1 MKGEI
6 IMPRGRPRK
15 LKEAEI
21 TAIAKKEL
29 ELTAMDRQVE
39 IYKKEAEYYKA
50 NLDQAYLE
58 LAQAKERLANFQEAV
73 NVLAR
78 AERLRIQ
85 SALWENNGKR
95 MQSAAI

>member
-1 MKGEI
+1 
-6 IMPRGRPRK
+6 MPKGRPRK
-15 LKEAEI
+15 NKEVGIE
-21 TAIAKKEL
+21 TIAKKNLEL
-29 ELTAMDRQVE
+29 EAMDRQIE

-50 NLDQAYLE
+50 NLNQAYLE
-58 LAQAKERLANFQEAV
+58 LSQSKERLANFQEAV

-78 AERLRIQ
+78 AERLRVQ